1 MQFYTSYRHKVYI
14 LIAAELKGQR
24 DVIDDRN
31 TYFLC
36 QPPQIPHR
44 FTQDVQYI
52 PWTIRFM
59 VQTAKQNNIYVLL
72 SMKPYVKCA
81 QKHRT
86 DIPALSFSFYS
97 TS

>member
-36 QPPQIPHR
+36 QPLNT
-44 FTQDVQYI
+44 TQVY
-52 PWTIRFM
+52 TRCSVYSM
-59 VQTAKQNNIYVLL
+59 NHKIYGPNC
-72 SMKPYVKCA
+72 KTK
-81 QKHRT
+81 
-86 DIPALSFSFYS
+86 
-97 TS
+97 

>member
-1 MQFYTSYRHKVYI
+1 MCI

-24 DVIDDRN
+24 GITDDRN
-31 TYFLC
+31 TYFLR
-36 QPPQIPHR
+36 QPLQISHR
-44 FTQDVQYI
+44 FTHDVKYI

-59 VQTAKQNNIYVLL
+59 VQTAKQGNIYVLL
-72 SMKPYVKCA
+72 SMKPYANCA
-81 QKHRT
+81 QIHQK